1 MRKHNFA
8 GHVNI
13 ITPQPREVVH
23 SARLP
28 WSVVVVGL
36 STLVVE
42 KLLDPR
48 GAGMYL
54 YLHNPRQGEP
64 SAQTDALRSVGAL
77 NPHPAAVKD
86 EIFAGSDFF
95 DRRDLVQVRY
105 EMVRRVRT
113 DGRPIAETATRFG
126 VSRPTYYKLSAEFE
140 REGICGLLPK
150 KRGPKGGHKLRA
162 EVVEALRA
170 ARTQDPAV
178 DAASL
183 VELVKRRFGVEIHAR
198 TIERALKK
206 KRS

>member
-1 MRKHNFA
+1 
-8 GHVNI
+8 
-13 ITPQPREVVH
+13 
-23 SARLP
+23 
-28 WSVVVVGL
+28 
-36 STLVVE
+36 
-42 KLLDPR
+42 
-48 GAGMYL
+48 MYL

-64 SAQTDALRSVGAL
+64 SAQTQVTRSKTDALRSVGAL

-150 KRGPKGGHKLRA
+150 KRGPKGGQQTTCRGRRGVAGGAHAGPRRGCRLARGTR
-162 EVVEALRA
+162 EAA
-170 ARTQDPAV
+170 I
-178 DAASL
+178 
-183 VELVKRRFGVEIHAR
+183 RRRDHAR